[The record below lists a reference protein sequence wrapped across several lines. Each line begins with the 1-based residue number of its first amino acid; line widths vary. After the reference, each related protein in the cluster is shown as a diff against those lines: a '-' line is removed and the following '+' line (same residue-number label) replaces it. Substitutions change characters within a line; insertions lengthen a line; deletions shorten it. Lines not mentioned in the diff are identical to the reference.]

1 MSSDVS
7 ADKKTA
13 QDDEVITVLDIKK
26 AHDRILE
33 EVSKVVIGRVDIITF
48 LWICMLTNK
57 HAFLEG
63 VPGVAKSWTAN
74 TFSDTMGCEFSR
86 IQFTPDML
94 PSDIIGT
101 NIFNPK
107 TGTFRL
113 KKGPIFGNVI
123 LADEVNRAPPKT
135 QAAMLEAMAEG
146 QVSIEGETHKL
157 SMPFVV
163 IATAN
168 PVEQEGTYPLPEA
181 QLDRFMFKLMVDYN
195 EPDDELKIIQ
205 LKNKPVDYKVQVVT
219 NPQTIVKMT
228 QAVRRV
234 FISNEVMG
242 YIRDV
247 VVRTRED
254 SRLIY
259 GCSPRASI
267 SLLEASKALA
277 ACRGRDYVTPDDV
290 KFMIK
295 HVLQHRLLLK
305 AEAELEGLN
314 GETIAMS
321 IQNEVPVP
329 VDVNVLSLMPQR
341 EDDWEDDD

>member
-1 MSSDVS
+1 MSSEIAD
-7 ADKKTA
+7 DKKIA
-13 QDDEVITVLDIKK
+13 QDNEVITVADIKK

-33 EVSKVVIGRVDIITF
+33 EVSKVVVGRVDIITF

-74 TFSDTMGCEFSR
+74 AFSDTMGCEFSR

-94 PSDIIGT
+94 PSDIVGT

-157 SMPFVV
+157 QKPFVV

-195 EPDDELKIIQ
+195 NPEDELKIIQ
-205 LKNKPVDYKVQVVT
+205 LKNNPIDYKVQVVT
-219 NPQTIVKMT
+219 NPQSIIQMT
-228 QAVRRV
+228 QTVRRV
-234 FISNEVMG
+234 YISNEVMG
-242 YIRDV
+242 YIRDII
-247 VVRTRED
+247 VRTRED

-267 SLLEASKALA
+267 SLLEAAKALA
-277 ACRGRDYVTPDDV
+277 ACRGRDFVVPDDI

-314 GETIAMS
+314 GESIATS
-321 IQNEVPVP
+321 FQTEVPVP
-329 VDVNVLSLMPQR
+329 VDVNVLSLMPQE
-341 EDDWEDDD
+341 EDDWEDDE